1 MARGERRQ
9 EEYDTRK
16 SSGRTAGKP
25 ATRRKAKKKGKIA
38 LLVVELLVVVIL
50 LGVLGLFWYM
60 ESPSDGNGNTGDGE
74 KGGPLFNVSIKE
86 DDLEI
91 NKQVQENENLKEY
104 RNIVLF
110 GVDSRKGALTKGTL
124 SDSIIIA
131 SINLETKDVK
141 LCSVYR
147 DTYLNLSNDKYGKCN
162 SAYSY
167 GGAEQAM
174 KMLNMNLDLD
184 IKDFV
189 TIGFDGL
196 TQVIDDIGG
205 VYIDVDDE
213 ELRHINSYQE
223 TMAQE
228 MGVNYT
234 PVTSTGY
241 QLLNGLQAT
250 AYCRIRYK
258 TGNDFARAASQREV
272 IQAIVDKVKTM
283 DLVTLTKVAND
294 VSNNVYT
301 SLSMDEIVGILG
313 EVAQYNIVDEGGFP
327 EASMR
332 GAGTLGSKGS
342 CVYPINLTENV
353 TWLHEFL
360 FNDTGY
366 EPSKEVQE
374 YSKIIHDF
382 VSQYINI
389 D

>member
-1 MARGERRQ
+1 MARGERKQ
-9 EEYDTRK
+9 EEYGTRK

-25 ATRRKAKKKGKIA
+25 ATRKKAKQKGKIA

-60 ESPSDGNGNTGDGE
+60 ERPSDSDSSTDGG

-86 DDLEI
+86 DDLQISE
-91 NKQVQENENLKEY
+91 QVKENENLKEY

-131 SINLETKDVK
+131 SINLETNDVK

-205 VYIDVDDE
+205 VYLDVDDE

-234 PVTSTGY
+234 PVTTTGY

-313 EVAQYNIVDEGGFP
+313 EVTKYNIVDEGGFP

-332 GAGTLGSKGS
+332 GAGILGSKGS

-353 TWLHEFL
+353 SWLHEFL
-360 FNDTGY
+360 FNDPGY

>member
-9 EEYDTRK
+9 EEYYNGK
-16 SSGRTAGKP
+16 SSGRAAGKS
-25 ATRRKAKKKGKIA
+25 ATRKKTKQKRKIA

-60 ESPSDGNGNTGDGE
+60 ERPSDTGNGTDGG
-74 KGGPLFNVSIKE
+74 KGGPLFISIKE

-91 NKQVQENENLKEY
+91 NKQVQENENLKGY

-110 GVDSRKGALTKGTL
+110 GVDSRNGVLTKGTL

-131 SINLETKDVK
+131 SINLETNDVK

-205 VYIDVDDE
+205 VYLDVDDE

-234 PVTSTGY
+234 PVTTTGY

-272 IQAIVDKVKTM
+272 IEAIVDKVKTM
-283 DLVTLTKVAND
+283 DLEPLIRVAHD
-294 VSNNVYT
+294 VSQNVYT

-313 EVAQYNIVDEGGFP
+313 EVAKYNIVDEGGFP
-327 EASMR
+327 EATMR
-332 GAGTLGSKGS
+332 GAGILGSKGS

-353 TWLHEFL
+353 SWLHEFL

>member
-1 MARGERRQ
+1 MAR
-9 EEYDTRK
+9 DTRK
-16 SSGRTAGKP
+16 QTEYATGRSQGRPSGKSA
-25 ATRRKAKKKGKIA
+25 AKKNARKKRKIA
-38 LLVVELLVVVIL
+38 LLVAELLIVAIL
-50 LGVLGLFWYM
+50 LGVLALFWFL
-60 ESPSDGNGNTGDGE
+60 ESPNGETPEGE

-86 DDLEI
+86 DDLQI
-91 NKQVQENENLKEY
+91 NEQVQENENLKEY
-104 RNIVLF
+104 RNIALF

-124 SDSIIIA
+124 SDCIIIA
-131 SINLETKDVK
+131 SINLQTHDVK
-141 LCSVYR
+141 LVSVYR

-205 VYIDVDDE
+205 ISLDVDEE

-223 TMAQE
+223 CMAKD
-228 MGVNYT
+228 MGISYT
-234 PVTSTGY
+234 PVTQTGY

-250 AYCRIRYK
+250 AYCRVRYK

-283 DLVTLTKVAND
+283 DVVTLTKVAND

-301 SLSMDEIVGILG
+301 SLSMDEIVSLLG
-313 EVAQYNIVDEGGFP
+313 EVSKYNIVDEGGFP

-332 GAGTLGSKGS
+332 GSSILGSKGS
-342 CVYPINLTENV
+342 CVYPINLKENV

-360 FNDTGY
+360 FNDTNY

-374 YSKIIHDF
+374 YSKIVHDF
-382 VSQYINI
+382 VSQYTNI

>member
-9 EEYDTRK
+9 EEYYNGK
-16 SSGRTAGKP
+16 SSGRAAGKS
-25 ATRRKAKKKGKIA
+25 ATRKKTKQKRKIA

-60 ESPSDGNGNTGDGE
+60 ERPSDTGNGTDGG
-74 KGGPLFNVSIKE
+74 KGGPLFISIKE

-91 NKQVQENENLKEY
+91 NKQVQENENLKGY

-110 GVDSRKGALTKGTL
+110 GVDSRNGVLTKGTL

-131 SINLETKDVK
+131 SINLETNDVK

-205 VYIDVDDE
+205 VYLDVDDE

-228 MGVNYT
+228 MDVNYT
-234 PVTSTGY
+234 PVTTTGY

-272 IQAIVDKVKTM
+272 IEAIVDKVKTM
-283 DLVTLTKVAND
+283 DLEPLIRVAHD
-294 VSNNVYT
+294 VSQNVYT

-313 EVAQYNIVDEGGFP
+313 EVAKYNIVDEGGFP
-327 EASMR
+327 EATMR
-332 GAGTLGSKGS
+332 GAGILGSKGS

-353 TWLHEFL
+353 SWLHEFL

>member
-9 EEYDTRK
+9 EEYGTRK

-25 ATRRKAKKKGKIA
+25 ATRRKTKQKGKIA

-50 LGVLGLFWYM
+50 LGVLALFWYM
-60 ESPSDGNGNTGDGE
+60 ESPSETGNGTDGE

>member
-9 EEYDTRK
+9 EEYGTRK

-25 ATRRKAKKKGKIA
+25 ATRRKAKQKRKIA

-60 ESPSDGNGNTGDGE
+60 EKPSDTGNGTDGE

-91 NKQVQENENLKEY
+91 NQQVQENENLKEY

-313 EVAQYNIVDEGGFP
+313 EVTQYNIVDEGGFP

>member
-1 MARGERRQ
+1 MER
-9 EEYDTRK
+9 
-16 SSGRTAGKP
+16 
-25 ATRRKAKKKGKIA
+25 
-38 LLVVELLVVVIL
+38 
-50 LGVLGLFWYM
+50 
-60 ESPSDGNGNTGDGE
+60 PSDTGNGTDGG

-86 DDLEI
+86 DDLQI
-91 NKQVQENENLKEY
+91 SDQVKENENLKEY
-104 RNIVLF
+104 RNIALF

-131 SINLETKDVK
+131 SINLETNDVK

-205 VYIDVDDE
+205 VYLDVDDE

-234 PVTSTGY
+234 PVTTTGY

-272 IQAIVDKVKTM
+272 VQAIVDKVKTM

-313 EVAQYNIVDEGGFP
+313 EVAKYNIVDEGGFP
-327 EASMR
+327 EATMR

-353 TWLHEFL
+353 SWLHEFL

>member
-9 EEYDTRK
+9 DEYYTGRRTGRTTRK
-16 SSGRTAGKP
+16 SAAKRSAK
-25 ATRRKAKKKGKIA
+25 RKRKIA
-38 LLVVELLVVVIL
+38 LLVVELLVVLIL

-60 ESPSDGNGNTGDGE
+60 EKPSDGSSADGG

-86 DDLEI
+86 EDLEI
-91 NKQVQENENLKEY
+91 SQQVQENENLKEY
-104 RNIVLF
+104 RNIALF

-313 EVAQYNIVDEGGFP
+313 EVTQYNIVDEGGFP

-374 YSKIIHDF
+374 YSKIVHDF